1 VQRYSAGIERS
12 RASSG
17 GELYQAIFD
26 FDPIGFKTYEG
37 GHAGCDP
44 KAGAPFAENVTA
56 KESRF
61 FKSGDGGKDFFRI
74 TGKVTRVASG
84 PVRPSKKASQR
95 CSASASIAD
104 DFVRYL
110 AGLGDHIKLFERHG
124 SELFSLVFR

>member
-1 VQRYSAGIERS
+1 L
-12 RASSG
+12 G
-17 GELYQAIFD
+17 GELYKAIFD

-74 TGKVTRVASG
+74 TGKVTRVA
-84 PVRPSKKASQR
+84 PVQSSFEEGVTTLLGLGKHR
-95 CSASASIAD
+95 D